1 MNRTQSF
8 FLLSIGIN
16 AIYLIITFLFF
27 YVFDSFL
34 MSSDNNDYLSF
45 HNAGRIV
52 IEDLPSLYDS
62 SLYVFPFRY
71 FPLSAYFFT
80 PFSLL
85 GLKLGYFTF
94 QIFNFFLNFIN
105 IYLIFKIIQVYKI
118 LNPDSIFNYKT
129 NNPKE
134 IFTQPENESILH
146 QCAIFLIMAPQ
157 FMNYFLGQ
165 INIMV
170 SFFTLASILYF
181 LKGGAKNDFLGG
193 FLLGIGIL
201 IKPTLIL
208 ILVFIIPF
216 AYERKSKK
224 LLLSLKQAIL
234 RLSGISI
241 LLIISGIYFLVY
253 PNMFNDFIK
262 VNLAGKYTYNLGGEL
277 EINPS
282 FSLTRILLII
292 FDLISL
298 NISNSIVFIIILLL
312 FLVPIYFFFVKS
324 CNQPN
329 KLIYGY
335 FAGILVTLI
344 AYFDTWPHH
353 LVVSAPF
360 LILFILLNK
369 DFDHIKLIK
378 YMHYLLCTIIL
389 GFWGLFYLT
398 YEIFPFNI
406 GGMFLLL
413 ILYYGVFLYFRNGFT

>member
-1 MNRTQSF
+1 
-8 FLLSIGIN
+8 
-16 AIYLIITFLFF
+16 
-27 YVFDSFL
+27 